1 MKKIICFAVMLTFLF
16 ITPLELYAADNLINI
31 GDQNKIVQDYNEKI
45 NKVRLDMLHELENSP
60 KENLSQQEVDILN
73 SGILL
78 KEAKLTWDQIRSI
91 EEGKE
96 LAEKERNIAINQ
108 LTEEAV
114 SRTINNSDYTDTIKG
129 VMSTTYLGNFSLSS
143 SQGGIGLGGS
153 DWTSGMKNRNG
164 SFAGIAGTRWATGM
178 ATSSFTPSSSGVYYF
193 GADFRVVGRN
203 LGAYANM
210 KLRVIDTVTN
220 AEQTIT
226 LLTPG
231 SGFLD
236 EYFTKGGT
244 ATLVGGRKYTVIF
257 QVDTSVSMAN

>member
-114 SRTINNSDYTDTIKG
+114 
-129 VMSTTYLGNFSLSS
+129 
-143 SQGGIGLGGS
+143 
-153 DWTSGMKNRNG
+153 NG
-164 SFAGIAGTRWATGM
+164 QLKVSI
-178 ATSSFTPSSSGVYYF
+178 F
-193 GADFRVVGRN
+193 GH
-203 LGAYANM
+203 
-210 KLRVIDTVTN
+210 
-220 AEQTIT
+220 
-226 LLTPG
+226 
-231 SGFLD
+231 
-236 EYFTKGGT
+236 
-244 ATLVGGRKYTVIF
+244 
-257 QVDTSVSMAN
+257 